1 MSVPEVQ
8 TSQELLSEVVK
19 GMPVLAVMWY
29 MLKDLKERFKEDR
42 AERKEER
49 KAQETKIA
57 ELEKQMP
64 AIWAIIGERESDLK
78 HPRRKAS

>member
-1 MSVPEVQ
+1 MPLPEAQ

-42 AERKEER
+42 QERKEAA
-49 KAQETKIA
+49 KAALDKI
-57 ELEKQMP
+57 EQLEKQMP